1 MTSLRT
7 VGLIGLDK
15 TGFDL
20 AQKLL
25 QNKLTVVA
33 YDPVAINRQQAVNAG
48 IVVTS
53 SLQAVILHLP
63 TPKVLIGYMATIKAA
78 EAMFSNLPDL
88 LSAGDIVIDNGKMAQ
103 SLMIELQQKGIS
115 VLQNYHTKGQ
125 TIPTWNFDRE
135 KTAFE
140 YCRPIFD
147 AF

>member
-1 MTSLRT
+1 MAKLHT

-15 TGFDL
+15 DGFDL

-25 QNKLTVVA
+25 QKKLTVVA
-33 YDPVAINRQQAVNAG
+33 YDPIPINRQQAVNAG
-48 IVVTS
+48 IVTTS

-63 TPKVLIGYMATIKAA
+63 MPKVLICYMSTQKATGNL
-78 EAMFSNLPDL
+78 FSILPDL
-88 LSAGDIVIDNGKMAQ
+88 LYEGDIVIHNGNMAN
-103 SLMIELQQKGIS
+103 SLLIELQQKGIS
-115 VLQNYHTKGQ
+115 VLQLANSNEQPK
-125 TIPTWNFDRE
+125 PTWDFAHE

>member
-15 TGFDL
+15 TGFGL
-20 AQKLL
+20 ALKLL
-25 QNKLTVVA
+25 KNKLTVVA
-33 YDPVAINRQQAVNAG
+33 YDPVHINRQTAVNAG

-53 SLQAVILHLP
+53 SMQAVILHLP

-88 LSAGDIVIDNGKMAQ
+88 LSAGDMVIDNGKMPYR
-103 SLMIELQQKGIS
+103 LLIELQQKGVS
-115 VLQNYHTKGQ
+115 VLQNFHTKGQ
-125 TIPTWNFDRE
+125 AKPTWDFDRE